1 MVEGAGLLENGGLS
15 VPRTVMPLTATAF
28 DLACWLHQEAH
39 LIEAIGRADFSVGL
53 LDAVFAALPADT
65 AFIVAHAPGRPPTM
79 LEAGRVL
86 PERRGE
92 IQRYLVGPY
101 LLDPVRQACI
111 EGRRGLVRLAD
122 IAPDRFQES
131 EYYRSFYV
139 SHGLADEVNFLIDL
153 PGAGGI
159 ALSMGRLAAHRAFDS
174 AELAILQAIEPLVG
188 AAARR
193 HWATGQ
199 IDVDGAGQALHE
211 QLERAFAR
219 FGEGCLTEREAEV
232 ARLILRGHSSKSV
245 AHELAISADTVR
257 VHRKNIHAKLGI
269 SSQGELFSLFIAGVS
284 GAA

>member
-1 MVEGAGLLENGGLS
+1 M
-15 VPRTVMPLTATAF
+15 TAQAF
-28 DLACWLHQEAH
+28 DLARWLSQEAP
-39 LIEAIGRADFSVGL
+39 LIEAIGRADFPARL
-53 LDAVFAALPADT
+53 LASLFAAVPIDT
-65 AFIVAHAPGRPPTM
+65 AFIVAHVPGRPPAM

-86 PERRGE
+86 PERREE

-111 EGRRGLVRLAD
+111 EGRRGLLRLAD

-139 SHGLADEVNFLIDL
+139 SHGLADEVDILIDL
-153 PGAGGI
+153 AGTGGL
-159 ALSMGRLAAHRAFDS
+159 ALSMGRLAAHGAFDEV
-174 AELAILQAIEPLVG
+174 ELATLRAIEPLVG

-193 HWATGQ
+193 HWGTSP
-199 IDVDGAGQALHE
+199 VDGEGTGQALHR
-211 QLERAFAR
+211 QLERAFER
-219 FGEGCLTEREAEV
+219 FGDGCLTEREAEV

-245 AHELAISADTVR
+245 AHELAISTDTVG

-269 SSQGELFSLFIAGVS
+269 SSQGELFSLFLASATAS